1 MTKLLD
7 IKKNLIVA
15 MLLVVMFIVL
25 PCRVYAS
32 DDTDLNDYSEEYSQ
46 ITGHPKTSRW
56 SFTNST
62 TTGMD
67 ISPEGE
73 VIYDC
78 LVDGYQGITT
88 RILIYAYVQ
97 IHTDKGWKNIGGCMD
112 SYDNWHAEME
122 EYLGKKVDWGY
133 DYRLYCSLYV
143 YSGDEYEHIDAHSA
157 VYHYHPVGAGT
168 DCTFDS
174 AADET

>member
-15 MLLVVMFIVL
+15 ISIMIMLVSL
-25 PCRVYAS
+25 PFQVYAS
-32 DDTDLNDYSEEYSQ
+32 DDMDLNDYSEEYSQ
-46 ITGHPKTSRW
+46 ITGYPKKSRW
-56 SFTNST
+56 SFTDAVI
-62 TTGMD
+62 TGMD

-78 LVDGYQGITT
+78 IVEGYPDITT
-88 RILIYAYVQ
+88 RILIYSYVQ
-97 IHTDKGWKNIGGCMD
+97 EHTDKGWKNIGGCMD
-112 SYDNWHAEME
+112 SYDKWHGELE
-122 EYLGKKVDWGY
+122 ETLGRNVNWGY
-133 DYRLYCSLYV
+133 DYRIYNSIYV